1 MPAGQPNPA
10 THILSSL
17 RAPSAPSRPREAIEL
32 LEEESPMKRLRPS
45 DDSSKKAKTN
55 LVKVAGGD
63 LYHVDEGLSPVAEAA
78 DEEDWEKISQKKM
91 K

>member
-1 MPAGQPNPA
+1 
-10 THILSSL
+10 
-17 RAPSAPSRPREAIEL
+17 
-32 LEEESPMKRLRPS
+32 MKRLRPS